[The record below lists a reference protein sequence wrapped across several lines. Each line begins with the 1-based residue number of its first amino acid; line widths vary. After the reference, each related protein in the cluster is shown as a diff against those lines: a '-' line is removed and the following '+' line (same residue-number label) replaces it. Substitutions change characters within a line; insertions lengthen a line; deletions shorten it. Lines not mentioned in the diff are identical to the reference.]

1 MLERVWCKLKTYN
14 HQFEN
19 ITLFTSFLQN
29 ISIQSTD
36 QLLVRI
42 HSAVHSKQEMAD
54 LSKQIKRLVPQ
65 AHIIGCSAMQVIS
78 DGKMLSNTCL
88 ISVSVFEKTEI
99 MTGRFSCLENGVLKS
114 GRTLGKELIQRLS
127 GADTG
132 FMLIFFPLAYSKIE
146 GFVNTVNESD
156 LSVKMLGGAA
166 YMEDEQGNAR
176 ADMAYVLEDEETSDS
191 DMVFAYLTSPELHI
205 YENYVCGVEA
215 VGKRSTIKSQGCYI
229 EEVDNMRGAQWYSS
243 MLGEEE
249 LQKDPTLAHV
259 FPIIKRNG
267 RGVAYYVDYVKEEE
281 DAPYQLKSFGELE
294 DGCEISL
301 GYFHPQ
307 KIYDLVSQVMKD
319 VEQQP
324 AESIFAY
331 DCQSRMNLLHDCA
344 SWENGLFNTTNI
356 SGALLSGE
364 ISSSEGENLYANY
377 TFVIAV
383 LSEQEKAHFILNDL
397 KIGSVQDL
405 QEDNVQMLNYLLLNA
420 NKHLSEELTDQQSKM
435 QDAVFYNATMG
446 LGNQLK
452 YQYDKEREGLD
463 KSAVLVL
470 NNEKMFRLFS
480 GVSMT
485 YGFLRE
491 SYQELKHKFAMKGLH
506 IYSYNDTSLLL
517 AADAQI
523 SQDAFVQLVD
533 DMQAYLNTLT
543 FEEMPLSYIAAILFS
558 TEDAL
563 RRLETALHFA
573 KNHKLSRIRFDELG
587 DSLKKEQEDIHM
599 LWVIREALL
608 HRRVMPYFQEIHD
621 NGHGKKRM
629 FESLMRIYDED
640 GRIYYP
646 DSFLPVAKEYDLYES
661 LSELMVKTVMEMFQH
676 KNVRV
681 TLNLNVQDIYNRN
694 MIQMIFD
701 KMRKTP
707 YPDNFVFEIV
717 ESEEITDYEYI
728 KEFAD
733 RIHEYGGKIAI
744 DDFGS
749 GFSNLLHILNI
760 EADYIKI
767 DGAIIRMITLDPH
780 CRDFIEFINGW
791 CKKAGQEL
799 ICEYIENEQIQN
811 IMEEIGV
818 RHSQGYYFSK
828 PHKWSEEDE
837 ASA

>member
-1 MLERVWCKLKTYN
+1 MKTYN
-14 HQFEN
+14 HHFEN
-19 ITLFTSFLQN
+19 MTRFANFLDKIT
-29 ISIQSTD
+29 IQDTD
-36 QLLVRI
+36 QVLVRI
-42 HSAVHSKQEMAD
+42 HSAIHTKEEMTGLAR
-54 LSKQIKRLVPQ
+54 QIKRLMAG
-65 AHIIGCSAMQVIS
+65 AHIIGCSAMQVIM
-78 DGKMLSNTCL
+78 DGKILSDACL

-99 MTGRFSCLENGVLKS
+99 MTGRFNCLREDGTWKS
-114 GRTLGKELIQRLS
+114 GQTLGHELVHRLS
-127 GADTG
+127 GVGDG
-132 FMLIFFPLAYSKIE
+132 FMLVFFPLVYSKIE
-146 GFVNTVNESD
+146 EFVNTVNESD

-166 YMEDEQGNAR
+166 SMEDEHGNAG
-176 ADMAYVLEDEETSDS
+176 ADLAYVLEADETSDT
-191 DMVFAYLTSPELHI
+191 DMVFAYITSPELHI
-205 YENYVCGVEA
+205 YENYVCGVET
-215 VGKRSTIKSQGCYI
+215 VGKRSKIKSQGCYI
-229 EEVDNMRGAQWYSS
+229 EEVDAMKGAQWYSS

-267 RGVAYYVDYVKEEE
+267 RGIAYYVDYVKEKEE
-281 DAPYQLKSFGELE
+281 DSYQLKSFGELE
-294 DGCEISL
+294 NGCEISL

-307 KIYDLVSQVMKD
+307 KIYDLIRQLMK
-319 VEQQP
+319 ELKSQP

-331 DCQSRMNLLHDCA
+331 DCQSRMNLLHNCA

-377 TFVIAV
+377 TFVIAA
-383 LSEQEKAHFILNDL
+383 LSEQEDAHFILNDL
-397 KIGSVQDL
+397 NISSIQDL

-435 QDAVFYNATMG
+435 QDAMFYNATLG

-452 YQYDKEREGLD
+452 YQYDKECRGLD
-463 KSAVLVL
+463 KTAILVL

-480 GVSMT
+480 GVSQT
-485 YGFLRE
+485 YAFLKD
-491 SYQELKHKFAMKGLH
+491 SYQKMRQKFTLDGLH
-506 IYSYNDTSLLL
+506 FYSYNDTSLLL
-517 AADAQI
+517 AADAQVTK
-523 SQDAFVQLVD
+523 DAFLQLVD

-543 FEEMPLSYIAAILFS
+543 YEEIPLSYTAAVLFS
-558 TEDAL
+558 VEDAL
-563 RRLETALHFA
+563 RRLETALRYA

-587 DSLKKEQEDIHM
+587 DGLRKEQEDIHM

-608 HRRVMPYFQEIHD
+608 HRRVMPFFQEIHD

-629 FESLMRIYDED
+629 FESLMRLYDED
-640 GRIYYP
+640 GKIYYP
-646 DSFLPVAKEYDLYES
+646 DSFLPVAKEYDLYDS
-661 LSELMVKTVMEMFQH
+661 LSELMVKTVMEMFER

-681 TLNLNVQDIYNRN
+681 TINLNVQDIYNHN
-694 MIQMIFD
+694 MIRMIFH
-701 KMRKTP
+701 KMRRTKH
-707 YPDNFVFEIV
+707 PDNFVFEIV

-733 RIHEYGGKIAI
+733 RIHEYGGKVAI

-767 DGAIIRMITLDPH
+767 DGAIIRMITKDPH
-780 CRDFIEFINGW
+780 CRDFIEFINSW
-791 CKKAGQEL
+791 CEKAGQEL

-828 PHKWSEEDE
+828 PHKWSTEDE